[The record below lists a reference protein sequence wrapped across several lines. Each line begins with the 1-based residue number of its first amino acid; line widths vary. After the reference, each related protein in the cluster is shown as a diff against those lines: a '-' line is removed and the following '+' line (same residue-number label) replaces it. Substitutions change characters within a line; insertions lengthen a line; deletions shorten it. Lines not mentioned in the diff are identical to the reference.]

1 MLLRVNGPKD
11 LLAGLIF
18 IVFGLATFWKSH
30 DYEVGSALEMG
41 PGYFPAAMGVVLTIL
56 GIAAIARGLT
66 LKVADPITP
75 HKLEPL
81 LLIFGGIIAFSLLI
95 ETTGLLI
102 AAAVL
107 IALACYRRLRSNP
120 LEVLAIYV
128 GLTGFSAFLF
138 VYLFEMQL
146 PLFWWR

>member
-107 IALACYRRLRSNP
+107 IAMACYRRLRSNP